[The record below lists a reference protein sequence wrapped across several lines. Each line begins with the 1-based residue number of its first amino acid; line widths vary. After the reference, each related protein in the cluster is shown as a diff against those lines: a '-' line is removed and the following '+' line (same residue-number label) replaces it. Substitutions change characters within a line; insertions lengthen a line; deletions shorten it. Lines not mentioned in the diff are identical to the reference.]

1 MNFIQ
6 NLVKN
11 TVNNVETLGTKA
23 KAAVNT
29 LSGSASGSPSATSP
43 TEGEGG
49 DVAAATVA
57 YDENAAAGGAV
68 VEDVFDEAAGGEQAD
83 GNGENGKNAAGAA
96 AFINTQEVSQK
107 ALDGAK
113 SFGSKCGRLKDP
125 PAGLRISNF
134 GYLRLPVQRGQQGGR
149 HGVGHRQADQ
159 DHRRECGEL
168 HLLKFETLN

>member
-43 TEGEGG
+43 TEGESGEMS
-49 DVAAATVA
+49 AAAF
-57 YDENAAAGGAV
+57 DETAASVNVGGAL
-68 VEDVFDEAAGGEQAD
+68 VEDVPDESAISTASGEQVE
-83 GNGENGKNAAGAA
+83 GENGKAA

-113 SFGSKCGRLKDP
+113 SFGSKSYYFNTIMLMYSFDLMSFLLDFLFSVANK
-125 PAGLRISNF
+125 AGQTVSATAKQIKTTVESVVSIN
-134 GYLRLPVQRGQQGGR
+134 
-149 HGVGHRQADQ
+149 
-159 DHRRECGEL
+159 
-168 HLLKFETLN
+168 